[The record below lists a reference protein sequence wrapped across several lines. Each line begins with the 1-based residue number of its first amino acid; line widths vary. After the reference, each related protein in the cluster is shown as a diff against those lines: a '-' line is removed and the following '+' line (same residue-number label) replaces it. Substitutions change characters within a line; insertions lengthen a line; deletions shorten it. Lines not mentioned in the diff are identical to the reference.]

1 MKKVCIVNIKNN
13 QTFQNISENPTE
25 WINDC
30 IINNY
35 WGKSERWVRAKELME
50 NGNPEE
56 PEHWM
61 WHSEYYEE
69 SDIVRTEMRANEK
82 TGEPETMVLLKA
94 DYIIEIVDLATDYNY
109 LLNECYEN
117 RKREYPALEDLAN
130 ALFWKEQGDDSKY
143 IDYMKR
149 CEEVKIKYPKPIK
162 E

>member
-1 MKKVCIVNIKNN
+1 MKLIRVFNKQKQLVSDLNRYEDPTEFINFNISINAWGKPERWILENSESYEPSDILKTEMKKNKI
-13 QTFQNISENPTE
+13 
-25 WINDC
+25 
-30 IINNY
+30 
-35 WGKSERWVRAKELME
+35 
-50 NGNPEE
+50 
-56 PEHWM
+56 
-61 WHSEYYEE
+61 
-69 SDIVRTEMRANEK
+69 
-82 TGEPETMVLLKA
+82 TGGQETWVLLSA